1 MSNNLILKTDS
12 YKLTHYAQYP
22 PRTTMVYSYFE
33 SRVGATWP
41 FTVFF
46 GLQYLIKRYL
56 EGEVITAEKID
67 EAEKV
72 VAAHMGSAD
81 LFNREGWEYILN
93 EYGGRLPI
101 RIAAVPEGS
110 VVNES
115 NVLMTVENTDPRCYW
130 LTNYLETLLT
140 HVWYPSTVATLSLA
154 TKLMFIDYLKQ
165 TADSLEALPFMLHDF
180 GYRGVSS
187 DESAGI
193 GGLAHLIN
201 FSGTDTVEALVT
213 ALDYYYGDLTNL
225 AFSVPATEHS
235 IMTAEGQE
243 GEIRVLDRLL
253 DAYPTG
259 ILSVV
264 ADSYNIY
271 DFTAEVIKRKD
282 RILARNGRFVLRPD
296 SITDADRTPHELVI
310 TLLNELY
317 PHFPGG
323 HNGRGYRVLDPHIRV
338 LWGDGIGHDG
348 IHEILRWMEA
358 ENYSAE
364 NIVFG
369 MGGGLLQ
376 KVNRDTQRF
385 AFKASAM
392 VTDHQLR
399 RVRKNPLDPS
409 KASKAGF
416 LGLFPKVGDNPPF
429 VTTYETHEIQGQD
442 RDRVGALQTVF
453 LNGQVMRTQTF
464 QEIRDRASQAIGL
477 A

>member
-1 MSNNLILKTDS
+1 MSDNLILKTDS
-12 YKLTHYAQYP
+12 YKLTHWAQYP

-33 SRVGATWP
+33 SRHGATWP
-41 FTVFF
+41 YTVFF

-67 EAEKV
+67 EAERV
-72 VAAHMGSAD
+72 VAAHMGSAEM
-81 LFNREGWEYILN
+81 FNRAGWEFILN

-101 RIAAVPEGS
+101 RIAAVPEGT
-110 VVNES
+110 VVGES
-115 NVLMTVENTDPRCYW
+115 NVLMTVENTDPSCYW

-154 TKLMFIDYLKQ
+154 TKLMMRDYLRA
-165 TADSLEALPFMLHDF
+165 TASTFDALPFMLHDF

-213 ALDYYYGDLTNL
+213 AMDYYYGDLTNL
-225 AFSVPATEHS
+225 AFSVAATEHS

-243 GEIRVLDRLL
+243 GEVRVLDRLL
-253 DAYPTG
+253 ETYPTG

-271 DFTAEVIKRKD
+271 DFAAEVVKRKD
-282 RILARNGRFVLRPD
+282 QILARDGRFVLRPD
-296 SITDADRTPHELVI
+296 SITDADPTPHELVV

-317 PHFPGG
+317 DHFPGG
-323 HNGRGYRVLDPHIRV
+323 HNGLGYRVLDPHIRL

-348 IHEILRWMEA
+348 IEEILRWMTN

-392 VTDHQLR
+392 VQAAQIV

-416 LGLFPKVGDNPPF
+416 LALYPQVPDGGQF
-429 VTTYETHEIQGQD
+429 TTSYTTREIDGNERD
-442 RDRVGALQTVF
+442 TAGILRTVFMNGELMRPTTFDEVRDRTAAA
-453 LNGQVMRTQTF
+453 
-464 QEIRDRASQAIGL
+464 IR
-477 A
+477 